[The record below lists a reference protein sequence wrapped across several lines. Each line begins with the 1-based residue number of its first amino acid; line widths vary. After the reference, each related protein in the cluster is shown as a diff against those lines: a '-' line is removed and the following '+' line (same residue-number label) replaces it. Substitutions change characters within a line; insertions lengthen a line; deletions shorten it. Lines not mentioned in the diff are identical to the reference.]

1 MGKIVDAAGEALQ
14 GVWDLSPF
22 ARGVEIEQQL
32 GHNVPSS
39 CPTIDIWDADTG
51 TATSIKSLNLEAKTY
66 QSGTALSRT
75 LNGYVDKAAGFNG
88 ARWGGLNIEASMI
101 QARGLIVAIPDAP
114 ISTAQWDTMAEA
126 YQYGIQQSVSVE
138 YVLVP
143 NYPVPNPQP

>member
-1 MGKIVDAAGEALQ
+1 
-14 GVWDLSPF
+14 
-22 ARGVEIEQQL
+22 
-32 GHNVPSS
+32 VPPSY
-39 CPTIDIWDADTG
+39 PTIDIWNADTG
-51 TATSIKSLNLEAKTY
+51 TAASIKSLNLEAKTY
-66 QSGTALSRT
+66 QSGNALSRT
-75 LNGYVDKAAGFNG
+75 LHGYVDKAAGFNG

-101 QARGLIVAIPDAP
+101 QARLLIVAVPDAP